1 MSKHLW
7 DSVLVFINLYT
18 NINISELYIDLL
30 TNFKLIAFLSFLN
43 MTICL
48 ILEVCEFPNFWRIL
62 TRAIN
67 WFDLQALFI
76 ILGICESLD

>member
-1 MSKHLW
+1 MSQYFW
-7 DSVLVFINLYT
+7 DSVLVFIHLYT
-18 NINISELYIDLL
+18 NINISKYYKGLL
-30 TNFKLIAFLSFLN
+30 TNFKLISFLSFLN

-48 ILEVCEFPNFWRIL
+48 ILEVCEFPDFRRIL
-62 TRAIN
+62 TWAIN